1 MKTWFYLSDSKF
13 ILQYLL
19 IDLFIK
25 NEQLHII
32 TYKTFHQYNKT
43 ISCCLNLK
51 PFEFTVYE
59 TWTYIGYRC
68 ELASLQMIQY
78 RICTTGINNV
88 NNNANVAGTH
98 ILWFFLYLLMNGRI
112 IKTQVYGLCN
122 DFSLAI
128 CNENITYLDDL
139 VSRFDLLWLFIRN
152 H

>member
-1 MKTWFYLSDSKF
+1 MYLK
-13 ILQYLL
+13 
-19 IDLFIK
+19 
-25 NEQLHII
+25 
-32 TYKTFHQYNKT
+32 
-43 ISCCLNLK
+43 
-51 PFEFTVYE
+51 
-59 TWTYIGYRC
+59 
-68 ELASLQMIQY
+68 SLDPLRMIQY
-78 RICTTGINNV
+78 MICTAGINNV
-88 NNNANVAGTH
+88 SNIANLAGTH